1 MFMSMTSPKE
11 TIVSCEAPTDVKSI
25 LIDKNPEL
33 VDYIFTSEE
42 IDKLIKARGKDSHWN
57 YSDFQREM
65 MHKIVTK
72 NCRNKIIK
80 LSNLKF
86 GHVGLNW
93 FFNLIK
99 ANKRI
104 SRLYLSNNSL
114 GNEGAIKVAEY
125 LIFPNDLIHL
135 DLSSNG
141 ITSEGFKEIFS
152 ALTDNDYLV
161 SMNLSNK

>member
-1 MFMSMTSPKE
+1 
-11 TIVSCEAPTDVKSI
+11 
-25 LIDKNPEL
+25 
-33 VDYIFTSEE
+33 
-42 IDKLIKARGKDSHWN
+42 
-57 YSDFQREM
+57 
-65 MHKIVTK
+65 
-72 NCRNKIIK
+72 
-80 LSNLKF
+80 
-86 GHVGLNW
+86 
-93 FFNLIK
+93 
-99 ANKRI
+99 
-104 SRLYLSNNSL
+104 LYLSNNSL